1 MRALPRSAAALGTA
15 HRPATTAA
23 TARWRSTAR
32 PRPASRTALLPAK
45 PAGGSPAM
53 SRAPR
58 RARSARRPT
67 RCGLPSPLSAL
78 LSPAS
83 TSCGSS
89 PASSAAA
96 SCRAP
101 TLTSS
106 TRKCSSFVRSS
117 AGCLR
122 RLSKPVAQRES
133 ARRRPS
139 HERPGYQP
147 NIAGGDVLCHRVRP
161 TMSPARLHVLIFC
174 RRLSHLQLVFV
185 LFLLPLGWPVELA
198 NIARALLPV
207 VLLDFG
213 RMLPIECLM
222 GSHDASI
229 FATQVRL
236 FCWTSVMGTS
246 AAEAQTRCDGRS
258 LRPAWRCTF

>member
-32 PRPASRTALLPAK
+32 PRPASRTASLPAK

-96 SCRAP
+96 SSRAP

-147 NIAGGDVLCHRVRP
+147 HIAGGDVFCHRVRP

-174 RRLSHLQLVFV
+174 RQALAPAARVRALPPAARLAGRAGEHSPGAPARGAPRLRPHAAHRVPHGVARRVHLRDPGPP
-185 LFLLPLGWPVELA
+185 FLLDK
-198 NIARALLPV
+198 R
-207 VLLDFG
+207 
-213 RMLPIECLM
+213 
-222 GSHDASI
+222 
-229 FATQVRL
+229 
-236 FCWTSVMGTS
+236 
-246 AAEAQTRCDGRS
+246 DGNLRS
-258 LRPAWRCTF
+258 